1 MKNPMRNNLAV
12 LAFLGLGL
20 GMTLLPA
27 VHGAEIPADLDQR
40 CSVPSQAEG
49 SAILEQAGL
58 PVEDA
63 RAQSASLDPV
73 ELAELERSGAAQQ
86 EGAGED
92 GNWNAEAAGW
102 FGSLG
107 GVQVLL
113 LLLML

>member
-1 MKNPMRNNLAV
+1 MKNPMRNNLAA

-20 GMTLLPA
+20 TLLPA
-27 VHGAEIPADLDQR
+27 VYGAEIPADLDQK
-40 CSVPSQAEG
+40 CCAPSKAAG
-49 SAILEQAGL
+49 GAILEQAGL
-58 PVEDA
+58 PAGDA
-63 RAQSASLDPV
+63 RTQAATLDQV
-73 ELAELERSGAAQQ
+73 ELAELERFDPAQQ

-92 GNWNAEAAGW
+92 GNWNPTATRW